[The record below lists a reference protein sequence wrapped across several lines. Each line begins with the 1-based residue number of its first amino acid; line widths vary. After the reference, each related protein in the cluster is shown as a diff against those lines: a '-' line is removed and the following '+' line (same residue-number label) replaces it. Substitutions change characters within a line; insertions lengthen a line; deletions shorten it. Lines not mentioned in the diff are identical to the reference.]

1 MGYSKSVQRSSRS
14 YGEKKVPAPLGG
26 REAPM
31 NAEPKSTR
39 IKGYPEYAGF
49 TENTLDGGG
58 ADDGAYDGYAA
69 PLLKEGGI
77 GGIGLGKGQKRQVPQ
92 FTDEV
97 PEGRES
103 FGSESNGQDGRGSK
117 LYANFKSKGAVGRP

>member
-1 MGYSKSVQRSSRS
+1 MGFSRSVQRSSRS

-26 REAPM
+26 RESPM
-31 NAEPKSTR
+31 NERPKSTQT
-39 IKGYPEYAGF
+39 KGYPQYAGF

-58 ADDGAYDGYAA
+58 ADDGDYDGYAA

-77 GGIGLGKGQKRQVPQ
+77 GGIGLGKGQKHQVPQ

-97 PEGRES
+97 PTGRES
-103 FGSESNGQDGRGSK
+103 FGAESNGQDGRGSK